1 MFRPQPPTKRVAVIF
16 MSQASCLQD
25 IAKHLALSLVNGIQP
40 GKIIDQRQ
48 AQADQLLKIIVVLV
62 GWLF

>member
-1 MFRPQPPTKRVAVIF
+1 MFRPQPPILWVAVVF
-16 MSQASCLQD
+16 ESKTSCLQD